1 MRQLIPLGTSLT
13 REVKCAQECFRQ
25 LYLIFDEPPDQDR
38 IILSFLTSLVSHSSV
53 FDHLHRRNE
62 TEQVSPH
69 EPSHHFLNM
78 TDAQLLSCISQIHTT
93 NVQAVAHIPY
103 LRLSNSNPQLLCT
116 AQSKP
121 PNNILQTPT
130 LKFHRQLNS
139 SPFSSPTRNT
149 RILASTTPSATPY
162 HPHRQITVSQT
173 PSPPSVPCSHIK
185 DQPINPDPRPSL
197 THPTTNTAYARRQ
210 L

>member
-1 MRQLIPLGTSLT
+1 MSYQP
-13 REVKCAQECFRQ
+13 
-25 LYLIFDEPPDQDR
+25 R
-38 IILSFLTSLVSHSSV
+38 ISSV

-103 LRLSNSNPQLLCT
+103 LRLRNSNPQLLCT

-130 LKFHRQLNS
+130 LKSHRQTQLITLLFPNWQ
-139 SPFSSPTRNT
+139 
-149 RILASTTPSATPY
+149 
-162 HPHRQITVSQT
+162 HPHPRKYDALRNAL
-173 PSPPSVPCSHIK
+173 SPPSSNHSLTNPLPPSVSCSHIK
-185 DQPINPDPRPSL
+185 DQPHQPRSPPITHSSNHKHRICKPPTLIIIRHQPS
-197 THPTTNTAYARRQ
+197 HPPQQICTAKV
-210 L
+210 